1 MLHVPETD
9 VTTLT
14 GSSPWPSQGP
24 KQARGQGPPMPAS
37 RLGRRPRPAPAPRAE
52 RGIDVA
58 PLRLLRPSGM
68 SPGLNHPPLPAISC
82 GARDSA
88 NSSHRLSTGPA
99 VRGLRRQLMPKARY
113 LLRPTRRTAS
123 RRAPSDARAGAG
135 GQAPPPPGGTAP
147 PTHTAGS
154 GGHALSGQRRSS
166 VPVCESRTT
175 FEMTPATKRRTK

>member
-88 NSSHRLSTGPA
+88 SSSHRLSPGPA
-99 VRGLRRQLMPKARY
+99 VRGLRRQLMPKARC
-113 LLRPTRRTAS
+113 LLGPTRRTAS
-123 RRAPSDARAGAG
+123 RRAPGAR
-135 GQAPPPPGGTAP
+135 PPPPGRHRAP
-147 PTHTAGS
+147 DSHRGERGPRA
-154 GGHALSGQRRSS
+154 QRSEAELRAC
-166 VPVCESRTT
+166 V
-175 FEMTPATKRRTK
+175 

>member
-88 NSSHRLSTGPA
+88 NSSHRLSPGPA
-99 VRGLRRQLMPKARY
+99 VRGLRRQLMPKARC
-113 LLRPTRRTAS
+113 LLGPTRRTAS

-135 GQAPPPPGGTAP
+135 GQAPPPGRHRAP
-147 PTHTAGS
+147 DSHRGERGPRA
-154 GGHALSGQRRSS
+154 QRSEAELRAC
-166 VPVCESRTT
+166 V
-175 FEMTPATKRRTK
+175 